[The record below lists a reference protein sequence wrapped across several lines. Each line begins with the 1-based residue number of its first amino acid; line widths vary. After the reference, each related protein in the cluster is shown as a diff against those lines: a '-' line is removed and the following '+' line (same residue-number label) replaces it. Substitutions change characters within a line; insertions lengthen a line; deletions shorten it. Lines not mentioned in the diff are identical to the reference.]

1 MKKAIRSVSNAALL
15 FVLAVTACAQ
25 ATAGN
30 GSNTNVLTQEEIMA
44 VGVNNL
50 YEVIQ
55 RERPRWLQT
64 RGQRSFGQASAAVEI
79 VVYQNQTLLGGLDML
94 RQLSPGTALRL
105 RYLDGATAMASLSG
119 LGSRHVGGAI
129 IIETVAR

>member
-1 MKKAIRSVSNAALL
+1 MKNAIRAFSNATLL
-15 FVLAVTACAQ
+15 LAVAIAACAP
-25 ATAGN
+25 ATAGS

-64 RGQRSFGQASAAVEI
+64 RGQRSFGPASAAVEI
-79 VVYQNQTLLGGLDML
+79 VVYQNQTLLGGLDIL

-105 RYLDGATAMASLSG
+105 RYLDSATAISSLSG
-119 LGSRHVGGAI
+119 LGSRHVAGAI
-129 IIETVAR
+129 IIETVVR